1 MQRKNMTAGVLLV
14 AVSAAAF
21 GIMPILAKLAYRT
34 GASAQ
39 TLLLLRFS
47 IAAAALFAVM
57 LVKRPPMPSGREILA
72 YLLLGG
78 AGYVGQSLSYF
89 TAINHASSGAVS
101 LLLYTYPALVMTGSA
116 LVFREKITARKLL
129 SLALA
134 LGGAFIIIGGDL
146 RAEPLGVLLAFSAA
160 GIYTVYIL
168 TSSRVI
174 RPGMQI
180 QSSAFIM
187 LGAAAVFGVING
199 FRGFS
204 PPTGAGGWAATL
216 VIALFC
222 TALAV
227 WAFFAGMAKTGP
239 TATSLV
245 STLEPVVTVLASALL
260 LSERITAAM
269 IVGGCLVLASLLIIV
284 FAERK
289 T

>member
-21 GIMPILAKLAYRT
+21 GIMPILAKLACRT

-47 IAAAALFAVM
+47 IA
-57 LVKRPPMPSGREILA
+57 
-72 YLLLGG
+72 
-78 AGYVGQSLSYF
+78 
-89 TAINHASSGAVS
+89 
-101 LLLYTYPALVMTGSA
+101 
-116 LVFREKITARKLL
+116 
-129 SLALA
+129 
-134 LGGAFIIIGGDL
+134 
-146 RAEPLGVLLAFSAA
+146 
-160 GIYTVYIL
+160 
-168 TSSRVI
+168 
-174 RPGMQI
+174 
-180 QSSAFIM
+180 
-187 LGAAAVFGVING
+187 AAAVFGVING

-216 VIALFC
+216 AIALFC

-284 FAERK
+284 FAEQK